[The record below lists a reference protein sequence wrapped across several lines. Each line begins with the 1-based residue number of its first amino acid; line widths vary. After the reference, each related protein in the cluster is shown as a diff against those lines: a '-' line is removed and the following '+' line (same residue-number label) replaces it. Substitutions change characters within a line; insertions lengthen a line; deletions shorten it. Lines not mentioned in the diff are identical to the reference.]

1 MSEIFEAAMVICFGA
16 SWPLS
21 VYKSWKSRTARGK
34 SLLFECLIFIGYI
47 CGITGKLMTHN
58 ITYVFAF
65 YILNIVMVGTDMALY
80 IRNWRLDRAADRAA
94 AGHTG
99 A

>member
-1 MSEIFEAAMVICFGA
+1 MSEIFEAVMVICFGA

-21 VYKSWKSRTARGK
+21 VYKSWTAQTAKGK

-47 CGITGKLMTHN
+47 CGIVGKLITHN

-65 YILNIVMVGTDMALY
+65 YILNIVMVGVDICLY
-80 IRNWRLDRAADRAA
+80 IRNRKLDRAAERA
-94 AGHTG
+94 
-99 A
+99 

>member
-21 VYKSWKSRTARGK
+21 VYKSWKSRTARGT

-47 CGITGKLMTHN
+47 CGIAGKLMTRN

-80 IRNWRLDRAADRAA
+80 VRNRRLDRAADQ
-94 AGHTG
+94 AG
-99 A
+99 

>member
-21 VYKSWKSRTARGK
+21 VYKSWKSRTAKGK

-47 CGITGKLMTHN
+47 CGIAGKLMTHN

-65 YILNIVMVGTDMALY
+65 YILNIVMVGPDMALY
-80 IRNWRLDRAADRAA
+80 IRNRRLDLTAERAV
-94 AGHTG
+94 
-99 A
+99 